1 MWEKIKEFLKKFWW
15 MLLVPIGLFIAHVV
29 LRKETPELD
38 KLIKEKQKEIKNQ
51 ESLVDDLSKDAS
63 QSETALERAIEDTK
77 AVLEQ
82 VSSDSE
88 QRDEKAEEFFK

>member
-1 MWEKIKEFLKKFWW
+1 MWEKIKEFFKKFWW

-38 KLIKEKQKEIKNQ
+38 RLIKEKQKEIKNQ
-51 ESLVDDLSKDAS
+51 ESLVEDLSKEAS
-63 QSETALERAIEDTK
+63 KSETALEHAVEDAE

-88 QRDEKAEEFFK
+88 QRDKKVEEFFK

>member
-1 MWEKIKEFLKKFWW
+1 MWEKIKEFFKKFWW

-38 KLIKEKQKEIKNQ
+38 RLIKEKQKEIKSQ
-51 ESLVDDLSKDAS
+51 ESLVEDLSKDAS
-63 QSETALERAIEDTK
+63 QSETALEHTIEKTE

-82 VSSDSE
+82 ISSESE

>member
-1 MWEKIKEFLKKFWW
+1 MWEKIKEFFKKFWW

-38 KLIKEKQKEIKNQ
+38 RLIKEKQKEIKNQ
-51 ESLVDDLSKDAS
+51 ESLVEDLSKEAS
-63 QSETALERAIEDTK
+63 KSETALEHAVEDAE

-88 QRDEKAEEFFK
+88 QRDKKAEEFFR